1 MSRVRVRATREE
13 TRERLFEAAAEV
25 FAEQGIGAASVEAI
39 TSAAGLTRGAF
50 YSNFASKDDLI
61 AAMLADH
68 VAQTTRRHMELL
80 ARHRDPRDFVAALYA
95 VDRSGQDPLGRSPL
109 LHLELLLHA
118 ARTEARAG
126 SGVGSGAGSG
136 AASGSG
142 VESGLESGVGSGAE
156 SGAGPGTADRS
167 GALWD
172 LQARRKLVADIVAGT
187 GLAGLGDGLFDPD
200 QLAAML
206 LALEDGFRLHRLIDP
221 EATPA
226 DSYLRSLSML
236 QEVLLRA
243 AG

>member
-13 TRERLFEAAAEV
+13 TRQRLFEAAAEV

-50 YSNFASKDDLI
+50 YSNFGSKDDLI

-68 VAQTTRRHMELL
+68 VAQTTRRHLELL
-80 ARHRDPRDFVAALYA
+80 ARHRDPRDFVAALQA

-118 ARTEARAG
+118 ARTEARAE
-126 SGVGSGAGSG
+126 SAG
-136 AASGSG
+136 AA
-142 VESGLESGVGSGAE
+142 
-156 SGAGPGTADRS
+156 PGTTDRS

-172 LQARRKLVADIVAGT
+172 LQARRRLVADIVAGT
-187 GLAGLGDGLFDPD
+187 GLAGLADGLFDPE
-200 QLAAML
+200 QLAPML

-236 QEVLLRA
+236 QEVFLRA

>member
-118 ARTEARAG
+118 ARTEARAESGAESGVG
-126 SGVGSGAGSG
+126 SGVGSGVEP
-136 AASGSG
+136 G
-142 VESGLESGVGSGAE
+142 VESASE
-156 SGAGPGTADRS
+156 SGARPGTADRS